1 MPPRA
6 VRELINSLRGL
17 APRRWMRADWDRRAR
32 EDARRFIA
40 CATSATDEEFWKSGR
55 RDLDD
60 LVLRDIDLRPSA
72 RALEIGCGMGRI
84 LGPMSERVE
93 RAFGVDI
100 SSEMV
105 ERAKGALA
113 GRPNVS
119 LFVTDGKLQDFED
132 ASLDFVYSYIVFQ
145 HIPSKRA
152 IARYF
157 REAARVLKGSGVFRF
172 QVDGRDRPL
181 TIVADT
187 WLGAWYDAG
196 ELKSILRLSDFEIAD
211 MWGEGTHYLWVT
223 ALRGTRKGRPE
234 SGAVA
239 VRRRAWDRS
248 ALEALLSRLGEDPA
262 AGSKKI
268 LSGRKSLREMA
279 ERFLEAGRSMDP
291 ESFVRRAYEVILGR
305 EADEGGVAFYT
316 KEIAAGIPSS
326 NMVDCL
332 LASTELEDR
341 LRPAERL

>member
-1 MPPRA
+1 
-6 VRELINSLRGL
+6 
-17 APRRWMRADWDRRAR
+17 MRADWDRRAR

-40 CATSATDEEFWKSGR
+40 CATSATDEEFRTSGR

-60 LVLRDIDLRPSA
+60 LVLRDVELRPSA

-84 LGPMSERVE
+84 LGPISERVE
-93 RAFGVDI
+93 HASGVDI
-100 SSEMV
+100 SAEMV
-105 ERAKGALA
+105 ERARGALA
-113 GRPNVS
+113 DRSNVS
-119 LFVTDGKLQDFED
+119 LFVTDGKLPDFED
-132 ASLDFVYSYIVFQ
+132 ASLDFVYSCIVFQ

-172 QVDGRDRPL
+172 QVDGRERPA
-181 TIVADT
+181 TIVPDT
-187 WLGAWYDAG
+187 WLGAWYDSG
-196 ELKSILRLSDFEIAD
+196 EVRSILRRNDFAVAD
-211 MWGEGTHYLWVT
+211 MWGEDTHYLWVT
-223 ALRGTRKGRPE
+223 ALRTSRKGRPE
-234 SGAVA
+234 SAAVA
-239 VRRRAWDRS
+239 VRRRAWDRP
-248 ALEALLSRLGEDPA
+248 ALEALVSRLGEDPA

-279 ERFLEAGRSMDP
+279 ERFLEAGRPMDP

-316 KEIAAGIPSS
+316 KEIESGIPSS

-341 LRPAERL
+341 LRPAERS

>member
-6 VRELINSLRGL
+6 VRELINSLRGF

-40 CATSATDEEFWKSGR
+40 CANPTDDEFWRSGR
-55 RDLDD
+55 WDLEN
-60 LVLRDIDLRPSA
+60 LVLRDIELDPAA

-84 LGPMSERVE
+84 LGPLSERVE

-100 SSEMV
+100 SAEMV
-105 ERAKGALA
+105 ERGLGALS
-113 GRPNVS
+113 GRSNVE
-119 LFVTDGKLQDFED
+119 LFVTDGKLPDFGS

-172 QVDGRDRPL
+172 QVDGRDRPD
-181 TIVADT
+181 TIVPDT

-196 ELKSILRLSDFEIAD
+196 ELRSVLRLSDFEVAD
-211 MWGEGTHYLWVT
+211 VWGEGTHYLWVT
-223 ALRGTRKGRPE
+223 AVRRSRRGRPD
-234 SGAVA
+234 SAAVR
-239 VRRRAWDRS
+239 VRRRAWDRR
-248 ALEALLSRLGEDPA
+248 ALESLLSRLGEDPVD
-262 AGSKKI
+262 GSKKV
-268 LSGRKSLREMA
+268 LSGRRSLRELS
-279 ERFLEAGRSMDP
+279 ERFLESGRSMDP
-291 ESFVRRAYEVILGR
+291 ELFVRRAYEVILGR
-305 EADEGGVAFYT
+305 EGDAGGVAFYT

-341 LRPAERL
+341 LRPAERS